1 VGQKISIFRRIL
13 ICIVLFA
20 LVLSLMNAPASKAL
34 AAASETKQNLLG
46 WAPGF
51 LGLAIT
57 SDGKTAYVP
66 FSQDDSLLVADL
78 STFSV
83 IDSIDVSSAGN
94 QLDSGSAILTPDE
107 KKLYVSNYAAGNV
120 MVIDTAGKKVKS
132 VLPLKPAGYIAS
144 SISLDGSRV
153 YVPAADGGLYIINT
167 VDDTYERV
175 FVPGVIF
182 GPVSQSRKDPDILYT
197 PGILVKQESGAQK
210 FGSTFF
216 EFDLNGKSVKRTL
229 SLPEDASKY
238 PVTSARRLIISPD
251 GKQAY
256 FGRYI
261 QGGADRG
268 IGNFYVIDLNSF
280 VIDTSKPINKGVS
293 DFAVNEEKNKIYITG
308 VLSGGGVTTDQSI
321 HEWDMDAKD
330 VVREI
335 PVSLSSDQRTV
346 LIDPANP
353 DNLYMTE
360 GDFNLLRKVEI
371 SSGKELGTVE
381 FNKYV
386 VQPFAMFKDGN
397 KGYVLSSS
405 NNIYIID
412 LQTGDIK
419 NTLHIKDSFSGGGFY
434 NGKIYLG
441 GGDVIREVDP
451 ADGSITKVYPI
462 GFNINPLYLT
472 FYGNKMAAIDYE
484 EGGMVGRQL
493 LIFEADTMSVIKTI
507 KLPPT
512 PYGHKV
518 LVSPDGKKL
527 YLAGGTMWGT
537 PTVVTILDGNTF
549 ETLNTVTIPAANVKN
564 GATSFLEG
572 DFDEEG
578 RKLYLLGFTSVYKID
593 MDSDKLL
600 GTIDMIDFLDARG
613 GGWPPT
619 GLMAVMLSTFKDKL
633 YVVSGDAHSMYIYD
647 FKNSSWNMK
656 TVNIRGYFPT
666 ASAFSADR
674 QYLFTVNK
682 FTDSISMIDVNSGAV
697 AKIIDLSQNKIIFQ
711 IGNPMMSVN
720 GVRKEIDPGN
730 GTKPVL
736 VDGRT
741 LIPIRALIETMG
753 GKVGWD
759 GNEQKV
765 TIELGSDKV
774 ELRIN
779 QKTAIVNGVQKEL
792 DVPAQLIN
800 SRTMLPLRFVIEN
813 LGCTVQWDGAEQ
825 LITISY

>member
-1 VGQKISIFRRIL
+1 MARKNNILRRTLIF
-13 ICIVLFA
+13 IVIFA
-20 LVLSLMNAPASKAL
+20 LILLPINWPTFKAL
-34 AAASETKQNLLG
+34 AAIYETQQNLLG

-66 FSQDDSLLVADL
+66 FSQDDSLLVVDL
-78 STFSV
+78 SNLSV
-83 IDSIDVSSAGN
+83 TDSIDVSSAGN

-107 KKLYVSNYAAGNV
+107 KKLYISNYAAGNV

-144 SISLDGSRV
+144 SISRDGSRV
-153 YVPAADGGLYIINT
+153 YVPSADGGLYIINT
-167 VDDTYERV
+167 ADDTYDRV
-175 FVPGVIF
+175 FIPGVIF
-182 GPVSQSRKDPDILYT
+182 GPVSQSQSNPDILYT
-197 PGILVKQESGAQK
+197 PGILIKQK
-210 FGSTFF
+210 FESTFF
-216 EFDLNGKSVKRTL
+216 EFDLKSKSVKRTL

-238 PVTSARRLIISPD
+238 PVTSARRLAVSSD

-280 VIDTSKPINKGVS
+280 TIDTSKPIDKGVS
-293 DFAVNEEKNKIYITG
+293 DFALNEAKNKIYITG

-321 HEWDMDAKD
+321 HEWDIAAKD

-335 PVSLSSDQRTV
+335 PVSPSSDQRIV
-346 LIDPANP
+346 VIDPTDP

-371 SSGKELGTVE
+371 SSGKELGNVK

-386 VQPFAMFKDGN
+386 VQPFAILKDGN
-397 KGYVLSSS
+397 TGYVLSSS
-405 NNIYIID
+405 QNIYEID
-412 LQTGDIK
+412 LETGSIK
-419 NTLHIKDSFSGGGFY
+419 NTFHIKDAFAGGGFY

-441 GGDVIREVDP
+441 GGNVIREVDP
-451 ADGSITKVYPI
+451 TDGSTVKLYPV
-462 GFNINPLYLT
+462 GRDINPLYFT

-484 EGGMVGRQL
+484 EGGMIGKQL
-493 LIFEADTMSVIKTI
+493 LIFDAGTMSIIKTI
-507 KLPPT
+507 KLSPT

-518 LVSPDGKKL
+518 LASPDGKKL
-527 YLAGGTMWGT
+527 YLVGGTMWGT
-537 PTVVTILDGNTF
+537 QTIVTILDGDTF
-549 ETLNTVTIPAANVKN
+549 ETLNTITIPPADVKN

-578 RKLYLLGFTSVYKID
+578 RTLYLLGFTSVYQID

-600 GTIDMIDFLDARG
+600 GTIHLIDFINARG

-619 GLMAVMLSTFKDKL
+619 GLMAVMLSTSKDKL
-633 YVVSGDAHSMYIYD
+633 FVVSGDAHSMYAYD
-647 FKNSSWNMK
+647 LKNSSWNK
-656 TVNIRGYFPT
+656 EIVNIKGYFPV
-666 ASAFSADR
+666 ASASSADR
-674 QYLFTVNK
+674 QYLFTVNN
-682 FTDSISMIDVNSGAV
+682 FTDSISMIDTTSGTV
-697 AKIIDLSQNKIIFQ
+697 AKIIDLIQNEIIFQ
-711 IGNPMMSVN
+711 IGNPRMSVN
-720 GVRKEIDPGN
+720 GARKEIDPGKD
-730 GTKPVL
+730 TTPVL

-741 LIPIRALIETMG
+741 LIPIRALIESMG
-753 GKVGWD
+753 GKVSWD

-765 TIELGSDKV
+765 TIELGSDRI
-774 ELRIN
+774 ELWIN
-779 QKTAIVNGVQKEL
+779 RKTALVNGVQKEL

-800 SRTMLPLRFVIEN
+800 SRTMLPLRFVTEN
-813 LGCTVQWDGAEQ
+813 LGCTVHWDGAMQ
-825 LITISY
+825 TITIRY